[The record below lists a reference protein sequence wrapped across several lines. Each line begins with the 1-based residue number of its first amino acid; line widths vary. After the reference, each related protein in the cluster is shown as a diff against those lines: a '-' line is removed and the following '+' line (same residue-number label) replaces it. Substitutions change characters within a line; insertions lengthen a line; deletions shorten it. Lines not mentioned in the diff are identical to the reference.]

1 MSLAGPPPGGPLL
14 DCRDPMT
21 SQHQFQF
28 PTPPV
33 QTPVQ
38 ASVRAASERA
48 AAAASAA
55 ATPRVL
61 ELFASPE
68 LRRLLSACCPAAAK
82 LSPERLLD
90 RVRAEAKAAEIVHNF
105 PARPAGEFVDVS
117 MASLEKYGFF
127 LNQWQAQLIPP
138 AEAPPEA
145 SPVWTP
151 GAFDPRSTA
160 ANASS
165 AHYKNLGPQIAE
177 ISIFGCPPF
186 ARPLR
191 PTWDEAANRLVYAA
205 HNIRRLDTGSAPL
218 FGNVGAVFR
227 TSRVRKM
234 VEIAPIDTGIWEA
247 SCNDTYGP
255 PRFNL
260 DCSYPM
266 APVGT
271 LDHFDHVLYRGL
283 GSWGGDGSRGGRL
296 PRRSLAQSAAELIAR
311 SAVGSPSYRD
321 APNATELSAG
331 SYWEANLLGNPRPDD
346 IKLVLPFFGALF
358 GSADGA
364 RLRRLADSHGWPVVW
379 ALGDGGNGTAPPPHG
394 ALSGTA
400 YPGNRRLLDP
410 TTRTAQRRLNA
421 SLPPGSAA
429 SFERAWAAA
438 AGDRRA
444 GPVSRAQV
452 QRWWAGLE
460 GVRLAPVAA
469 AACADTDGCVGVVV
483 DTGACVC
490 ERVLV
495 EAASV

>member
-1 MSLAGPPPGGPLL
+1 
-14 DCRDPMT
+14 MT

-138 AEAPPEA
+138 AEAPPDA

-311 SAVGSPSYRD
+311 SAVSPPLPPLPPLPLTLSQTNSSQLSPPHRD
-321 APNATELSAG
+321 AHSLASPCEPPRTPLPGRLALVPRRAQRDRALRG
-331 SYWEANLLGNPRPDD
+331 QLLGGEPARQPAARRHQARPPLLRRALWLRRRRAAEATRRLARLARGLGPWRRRQRHRPAAARRAERHRLPGQPEAARPDD
-346 IKLVLPFFGALF
+346 A
-358 GSADGA
+358 
-364 RLRRLADSHGWPVVW
+364 
-379 ALGDGGNGTAPPPHG
+379 HG
-394 ALSGTA
+394 AAAT
-400 YPGNRRLLDP
+400 
-410 TTRTAQRRLNA
+410 QR
-421 SLPPGSAA
+421 
-429 SFERAWAAA
+429 
-438 AGDRRA
+438 
-444 GPVSRAQV
+444 VSPAR
-452 QRWWAGLE
+452 QRGL
-460 GVRLAPVAA
+460 V
-469 AACADTDGCVGVVV
+469 
-483 DTGACVC
+483 
-490 ERVLV
+490 
-495 EAASV
+495 